1 MEIKLNQKEE
11 LARRDVVLQKKEEK
25 VQSEQFR
32 LIMGYNSLA
41 DDCMLSLEI
50 EEQGWNE
57 SVIEFD
63 QYMGDDS
70 AADEDIFFSEK

>member
-11 LARRDVVLQKKEEK
+11 LARRDVALQKKEEK

-50 EEQGWNE
+50 EEQG
-57 SVIEFD
+57 
-63 QYMGDDS
+63 
-70 AADEDIFFSEK
+70 